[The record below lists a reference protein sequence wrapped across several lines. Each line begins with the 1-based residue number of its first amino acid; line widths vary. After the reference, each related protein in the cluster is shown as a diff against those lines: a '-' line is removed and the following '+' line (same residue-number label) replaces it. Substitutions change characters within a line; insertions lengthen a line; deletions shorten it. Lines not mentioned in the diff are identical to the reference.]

1 MLKKKKRGGK
11 FRLIRLNNGGF
22 LPVILYA
29 ALSALMFILLFF
41 HVRPE
46 SLDLDLF
53 SISENTIYAPATV
66 EDQKATA
73 NKKQEAREEVP
84 DQYTL
89 KKEYSDNRVDLV
101 SSIFDII
108 KEVKKESAEQEKK
121 DKQAP
126 SEKDQIKS
134 VEEKLTSDVTD
145 SLSQDSV
152 KHLLRA
158 SDGELS

>member
-1 MLKKKKRGGK
+1 MKKKKRGGK

-53 SISENTIYAPATV
+53 SISENTIYAPAPV

-73 NKKQEAREEVP
+73 K
-84 DQYTL
+84 
-89 KKEYSDNRVDLV
+89 
-101 SSIFDII
+101 
-108 KEVKKESAEQEKK
+108 
-121 DKQAP
+121 
-126 SEKDQIKS
+126 
-134 VEEKLTSDVTD
+134 
-145 SLSQDSV
+145 
-152 KHLLRA
+152 
-158 SDGELS
+158 

>member
-1 MLKKKKRGGK
+1 MKKKKRDGK
-11 FRLIRLNNGGF
+11 FRPIRLENGRF

-121 DKQAP
+121 TSRPHLKKTR
-126 SEKDQIKS
+126 SNLSKKS
-134 VEEKLTSDVTD
+134 
-145 SLSQDSV
+145 
-152 KHLLRA
+152 
-158 SDGELS
+158 

>member
-1 MLKKKKRGGK
+1 MARSPVIGSFLVSAGKEVLLLKKKKRDGK
-11 FRLIRLNNGGF
+11 FRPIRLENGRF

-89 KKEYSDNRVDLV
+89 KKSTLTTG
-101 SSIFDII
+101 STLSHQFSTSL
-108 KEVKKESAEQEKK
+108 KK
-121 DKQAP
+121 
-126 SEKDQIKS
+126 
-134 VEEKLTSDVTD
+134 
-145 SLSQDSV
+145 
-152 KHLLRA
+152 
-158 SDGELS
+158 